1 MQQQA
6 EAAAAGGDAQEAAA
20 ASEEEEEEEEAAPV
34 LSVRNA
40 FAGLL
45 DSDSEGEADFEEE
58 SVEAMV
64 VEAQALAQPPP
75 LAEVTDEDEAPPSGG
90 GKKKKKKKKG
100 KQPAAAV
107 DADDEEAALEQM
119 LVVAARENAAGVE
132 ASRLAGVWTVA
143 SRMLDAE
150 AEQKK
155 LFGARAVRAA
165 QAELAA
171 EDRGGGRNV
180 RGGGAGSRAPKP
192 RRVLLVE
199 PPQSAGRP
207 HGLLKMGMS
216 AEAPVN
222 TVGSAGPAQRVFS
235 FEWSA
240 RLESLTR
247 QFASLQQMSA
257 DPNLMLE
264 LLRHEPCHLTLEPE
278 APQPKPKP
286 KP

>member
-6 EAAAAGGDAQEAAA
+6 EAAVAGGEEEEAAV
-20 ASEEEEEEEEAAPV
+20 ASSEEEEEEEEEEAAPV
-34 LSVRNA
+34 QPVRNA
-40 FAGLL
+40 FAGLM
-45 DSDSEGEADFEEE
+45 DSDSDGEADSEEE
-58 SVEAMV
+58 PEEEKAVV
-64 VEAQALAQPPP
+64 VEAPAPAQPTE
-75 LAEVTDEDEAPPSGG
+75 ATEEDEAPPSGG
-90 GKKKKKKKKG
+90 GKKKKKKGKK
-100 KQPAAAV
+100 PAAAV
-107 DADDEEAALEQM
+107 DADDEAALEQM
-119 LVVAARENAAGVE
+119 LEVAARENAAGAE
-132 ASRLAGVWTVA
+132 TSRLAGVWAVA
-143 SRMLDAE
+143 AKMLDAE

-207 HGLLKMGMS
+207 HGLFKMSLS

-222 TVGSAGPAQRVFS
+222 TQGSAGPAQRVFS
-235 FEWSA
+235 FEWSE
-240 RLESLTR
+240 RLVALTR
-247 QFASLQQMSA
+247 EFASLQQMSA

-264 LLRHEPCHLTLEPE
+264 LLRHEPCHLAAL
-278 APQPKPKP
+278 
-286 KP
+286 